1 MKPYVHSMMNGLGGE
16 YNSPYE
22 MLWRRVPVLYN
33 EIVAASTC
41 DLKVSKAGGE
51 YPLAFG
57 S

>member
-1 MKPYVHSMMNGLGGE
+1 MKPYVHSMMNGLGGK

-22 MLWRRVPVLYN
+22 MLWRRVPVSYN

-51 YPLAFG
+51 CPLAFG